1 MPKDIVAWKRM
12 QEVKNAQIMTLVTSS
27 TFLRDQGV
35 RH

>member
-12 QEVKNAQIMTLVTSS
+12 QEVKNAQIMTLVTS